1 MRKLNKFKPNIYY
14 NTRRTVRHPGFGLFE
29 IVTDC
34 GVNTESYIKWWYE
47 PTVVLYNTYMKEYIT
62 SPQFLYIALIAIFIL
77 STIAQ
82 GKVQR
87 TFNKYLQTTASSGI
101 TAERMAE
108 EILLQNGVYTV
119 GIEAVDG
126 TLTDHYDPSTG
137 VVGLSTQVYGSNSV
151 SALAVTAHEIGHV
164 MQHQEAYAALNIR
177 NAILPV
183 ARISSTIAPL
193 IVIFGAMF
201 GFRPIVMIG
210 AILFGAVLLFQ
221 LVTLPVELDASRRGL
236 LYLEQGSYIDG
247 EQKDQA
253 REVLKAAAMTYVWAT
268 VASLISFLRLLS
280 IGGSSRRSN

>member
-1 MRKLNKFKPNIYY
+1 M
-14 NTRRTVRHPGFGLFE
+14 
-29 IVTDC
+29 
-34 GVNTESYIKWWYE
+34 
-47 PTVVLYNTYMKEYIT
+47 
-62 SPQFLYIALIAIFIL
+62 
-77 STIAQ
+77 
-82 GKVQR
+82 
-87 TFNKYLQTTASSGI
+87 
-101 TAERMAE
+101 
-108 EILLQNGVYTV
+108 
-119 GIEAVDG
+119 
-126 TLTDHYDPSTG
+126 
-137 VVGLSTQVYGSNSV
+137 
-151 SALAVTAHEIGHV
+151 
-164 MQHQEAYAALNIR
+164 
-177 NAILPV
+177 
-183 ARISSTIAPL
+183 